1 MGKKGGS
8 ASASPKA
15 TAMPATPLAETQP
28 VWSPSPLA
36 SPASGPRSG
45 QVTPKAAPPQ
55 KPWQK
60 LTAEALF
67 EKFQQAAKLNGLSL
81 DDV

>member
-1 MGKKGGS
+1 MGKKQGGS

-15 TAMPATPLAETQP
+15 PAMPATPLAETQP

-36 SPASGPRSG
+36 SPASGTRESG
-45 QVTPKAAPPQ
+45 PVTPKAAYPQ

-67 EKFQQAAKLNGLSL
+67 E
-81 DDV
+81 